1 MMKKRISIFI
11 ALILVFSFAGTAL
24 AAEFSAQL
32 YDEGQVD
39 PYPGDLG
46 HVSITND
53 DTAIDARNAFDAL
66 FQDWEMNGYPDDV
79 GNVYYDDATGNI
91 VITLVNGTEARR
103 QEILA
108 MAGNA
113 EGIGFGESKYSY
125 NRMLAVQQEIQADM
139 AGAADKVHSVGVGWG
154 SDADGNVAGFGES
167 GKEARVVVTVAESAL
182 DEYRGAYE
190 AKYGDMVYV
199 VSGTAPVLLEENTRR
214 FTQSM
219 AASRRHNAVC
229 IGRFDG
235 IVREPE
241 PAGACDARIRR
252 HDRNIRAAFEQ
263 ERGCEG
269 GRGKRGFTVRRGTRK
284 ADERDRQ
291 IGCEMRLNKTPRKG
305 AFCFG
310 LRRRL

>member
-199 VSGTAPVLLEENTRR
+199 VSGTAPVLLEED
-214 FTQSM
+214 
-219 AASRRHNAVC
+219 AGASRNPWLLPAAITLFVLAALTVLFVNRSRLVPAMRASDGTTVTSAQRLSRKEVVKAVEESAVSPSE
-229 IGRFDG
+229 G
-235 IVREPE
+235 VREKLMNE
-241 PAGACDARIRR
+241 ID
-252 HDRNIRAAFEQ
+252 
-263 ERGCEG
+263 
-269 GRGKRGFTVRRGTRK
+269 K
-284 ADERDRQ
+284 
-291 IGCEMRLNKTPRKG
+291 
-305 AFCFG
+305 
-310 LRRRL
+310 